1 MLGAGCDYRIGL
13 QNPDVCFNRFTSSGR
28 ELCRCTVGSGRGG
41 GNRGLRFASDA
52 RGGRPHDR
60 AKAIAIP
67 RLRCKG
73 GRRHNECSVESLE
86 PRQYLSVNDGT
97 SGALLLWQ
105 GSAPAGQLPPA
116 PPAAVAAMPSAPNGL
131 LVAPIAPGLSPP
143 PGGLVPTSVGISQ
156 QGSAGQSII
165 GSGLLGGGSV
175 NSLPGGGSSSGNS
188 SSGTPSGAPYSG
200 GSQPPGGLPVDV
212 ESQLARTWPEYRK
225 EWKDWYDR
233 YVKPY
238 VDTGIGA
245 LTPTGVG
252 EATDTLEMTPE
263 ISRILIN
270 RRQEN
275 KALESGARD
284 LDLNGEYFKNFEELE
299 RRKKI
304 NNPAFEE

>member
-1 MLGAGCDYRIGL
+1 M
-13 QNPDVCFNRFTSSGR
+13 
-28 ELCRCTVGSGRGG
+28 
-41 GNRGLRFASDA
+41 
-52 RGGRPHDR
+52 
-60 AKAIAIP
+60 
-67 RLRCKG
+67 
-73 GRRHNECSVESLE
+73 ESLE

-116 PPAAVAAMPSAPNGL
+116 PPAAMSETPSPPNGM
-131 LVAPIAPGLSPP
+131 LVAPIGPGLSPP
-143 PGGLVPTSVGISQ
+143 PGGLVSSGVLSQ
-156 QGSAGQSII
+156 PGPNGQSIR
-165 GSGLLGGGSV
+165 GGGLLSGGTITTPSGGGS
-175 NSLPGGGSSSGNS
+175 L
-188 SSGTPSGAPYSG
+188 SGTSTSGAPSDAPYSG
-200 GSQPPGGLPVDV
+200 GSQAPGGLQADV

-252 EATDTLEMTPE
+252 EAVETLEMTPE

-284 LDLNGEYFKNFEELE
+284 LDLNGEYFKNVEELE
-299 RRKKI
+299 RLKKI
-304 NNPAFEE
+304 NIPAFEE